1 MPPLCPHQTAHPPTQ
16 ETRVR
21 RAREEQGINRSCTRG
36 GSARVLSSL
45 CGPSGRQHSVH
56 GTEGLGVP
64 AEPLRGLKYNQPGS
78 LLARGWGR
86 AETLPP
92 PLLLGT
98 DQPGWGPQCLCV
110 VGLRQLGEEAAAEG
124 GLVTLEAAAN
134 TQAGEGEPPAPHK
147 DLASANDPGPLSR
160 AEEGWCQ
167 RVGVGLRCRPGS
179 GCWNSMSYAATTNG
193 DRAAVASSGFRASL
207 LSSAAAQNDK
217 RHQPPQRRS
226 SQAPRTERPGHLV

>member
-147 DLASANDPGPLSR
+147 VSQGLGQHPGPTGW
-160 AEEGWCQ
+160 EG
-167 RVGVGLRCRPGS
+167 RCRPR
-179 GCWNSMSYAATTNG
+179 GC
-193 DRAAVASSGFRASL
+193 RAQ
-207 LSSAAAQNDK
+207 SSAPRWGTHCK
-217 RHQPPQRRS
+217 KSSFLIPQLSPLAKLRPWGGNG
-226 SQAPRTERPGHLV
+226 APY